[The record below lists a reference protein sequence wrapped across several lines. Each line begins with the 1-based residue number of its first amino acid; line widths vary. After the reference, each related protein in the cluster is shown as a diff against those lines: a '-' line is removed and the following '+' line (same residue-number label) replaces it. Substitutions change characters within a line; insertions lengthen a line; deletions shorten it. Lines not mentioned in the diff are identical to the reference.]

1 MAFREIKKEKTFM
14 KKISL
19 LLVAITI
26 TLLSTLAWS
35 ADELEII
42 NGERWVASSVEEKR
56 AYLFGVGNML
66 ELEQA
71 MMGKNYEAMRKDSIV
86 HVLLEGL
93 AGISIADL
101 MIKLDQYYANSP
113 QNKKKAVI
121 EVLYIDMAKANLK
134 H

>member
-1 MAFREIKKEKTFM
+1 M

-19 LLVAITI
+19 LLLAITM

-71 MMGKNYEAMRKDSIV
+71 MMGKNYEAMRKDSLV

-101 MIKLDQYYANSP
+101 MIKLDQYYANAP

-134 H
+134 Q

>member
-1 MAFREIKKEKTFM
+1 M

-19 LLVAITI
+19 LLLAITM

-35 ADELEII
+35 ADDLEII

-71 MMGKNYEAMRKDSIV
+71 MMGKNYEAMRKDSLV

-93 AGISIADL
+93 SGISIADL
-101 MIKLDQYYANSP
+101 MIKLDQYYANAP

-134 H
+134 Q